1 MRSLLVFVVAFI
13 CVTARVPFLSS
24 LIQPLEVS
32 EDNRNYYQGQINETC
47 IYPFQS
53 TIIMQPSDEFQG
65 MRVYYNESILTI
77 SGQFLELSVEGEMV
91 PNFNKPLNGTV
102 VTARLHTMSCYPS
115 QGGNYYR
122 NDDSLP
128 YGETENEI
136 VGSRATDEQGYLSLT
151 VSRSWMTR
159 INDAKSIVLNTAN
172 NGIILCS
179 NINWVEV
186 DGSLTSTVS
195 IVSFVAALGFAEIKY
210 AYEADID
217 L

>member
-1 MRSLLVFVVAFI
+1 M
-13 CVTARVPFLSS
+13 
-24 LIQPLEVS
+24 
-32 EDNRNYYQGQINETC
+32 
-47 IYPFQS
+47 
-53 TIIMQPSDEFQG
+53 
-65 MRVYYNESILTI
+65 
-77 SGQFLELSVEGEMV
+77 
-91 PNFNKPLNGTV
+91 
-102 VTARLHTMSCYPS
+102 TARLHTMSCYPS

-151 VSRSWMTR
+151 VSRTWMTR

-195 IVSFVAALGFAEIKY
+195 IVSFVAALGFVLRQLIMLFCVCSTNSLLMVQCTVY
-210 AYEADID
+210 FHCQY
-217 L
+217 LS